1 MNNAAR
7 QRILLSRDIQMD
19 DFNSIETISIEGYV
33 STGGYKALDK
43 AVNEL
48 KPEGVIEELKK
59 SGLRG
64 RGGGGF
70 PTWRKWELVAV
81 SSPATYLLGHLWI

>member
-1 MNNAAR
+1 MNNTAR
-7 QRILLSRDIQMD
+7 QRILLSKDIQMD
-19 DFNSIETISIEGYV
+19 DFNSIETILIEGYV

-43 AVNEL
+43 AINEL

-64 RGGGGF
+64 RGGGGV
-70 PTWRKWELVAV
+70 PAWRTWEFVGGAAGDEKY
-81 SSPATYLLGHLWI
+81 S